1 MIVYL
6 YLQTLHKELLEKE
19 ALIEDIRN
27 KSQEL
32 MKTKKGVP
40 GMDRVQQQF
49 AELGNCFFLMSFLF
63 ISFYKCMFSISLH
76 QHAVS
81 VKGKIKV

>member
-1 MIVYL
+1 
-6 YLQTLHKELLEKE
+6 LLDKE

-40 GMDRVQQQF
+40 GMERIHQQF
-49 AELGNCFFLMSFLF
+49 ADLGN
-63 ISFYKCMFSISLH
+63 IFYSC
-76 QHAVS
+76 VS
-81 VKGKIKV
+81 GFTVLLV